1 MSGPVDWNGLRNSN
15 PLPASELVLVLN
27 RLARGGSRE
36 YFKL

>member
-27 RLARGGSRE
+27 RLARGRVKG